1 MNNFK
6 TRAKR
11 GLKYS
16 LVSIVAVMLVLVF
29 MEMFF
34 NSIYFFDQTSYK
46 SGITITLFLGV
57 ELFYII
63 VSFILGFSLEIKEN
77 LKNNYNV

>member
-1 MNNFK
+1 MNTFK
-6 TRAKR
+6 ARVKR

-16 LVSIVAVMLVLVF
+16 VSAMLSVVLVLAF

-57 ELFYII
+57 ELFYTI
-63 VSFILGFSLEIKEN
+63 VGFILGFSLDLKESF
-77 LKNNYNV
+77 KNNCNS

>member
-1 MNNFK
+1 MNTFK
-6 TRAKR
+6 TRVKR

-16 LVSIVAVMLVLVF
+16 VSAMISVVLVLAF

-46 SGITITLFLGV
+46 SGVTITLFLGV
-57 ELFYII
+57 ELFYTI
-63 VSFILGFSLEIKEN
+63 VGFILGFSLDLKESF
-77 LKNNYNV
+77 KNNCNS